1 MKKNKSI
8 LSLILVLALSAAFL
22 LGCSPL
28 PMAAEHPEAVHTH
41 EEPALGGV
49 LCLKVNPEIA
59 LHYDENG
66 KVTKLEARNADG
78 AEILK
83 NFTGYEGKET
93 SQVLEALV
101 EVIGKAGYFVEEAD
115 GNARKIVLE
124 LDPGSQAP
132 HDKFLEDMAAHVK
145 KCVENNK
152 WVGETEFEYEAR
164 PVETTPAAPTTPAA
178 KPEVTLCPVCG
189 DDDCDDGIYCDDAD
203 EKAENEREQ
212 ERRKNG
218 TPCPV
223 CADYDCDDGIYCD
236 DADEREENLREEERR
251 NTEPTA
257 PKPTTPKP
265 TTPETKPATPSTKP
279 EVKLCPVCGDDDC
292 DDGIYCDDADEKA
305 ENEREQENRKNGTP
319 CPVCADYDCDD
330 GIYCDDA
337 DEREENLREEE
348 RRNTEP
354 STPKPTTPETKPA
367 SPSTKPEVKLC
378 PVCGD
383 DDCDDGIY
391 CDDADEREEN
401 LREEENR
408 KNGVT
413 CPVCGDH
420 DCDDGEYCDDWDER
434 YEDDDD

>member
-212 ERRKNG
+212 E
-218 TPCPV
+218 
-223 CADYDCDDGIYCD
+223 
-236 DADEREENLREEERR
+236 
-251 NTEPTA
+251 
-257 PKPTTPKP
+257 
-265 TTPETKPATPSTKP
+265 
-279 EVKLCPVCGDDDC
+279 
-292 DDGIYCDDADEKA
+292 
-305 ENEREQENRKNGTP
+305 NRKNGTP